1 VHSGFRTR
9 FTWSDR
15 EPGEDDA
22 MKWISVLAT
31 ITCAVAACGG
41 GGHTTMLSSAWAPP
55 SALQFVPAN
64 TPYFMVSLD
73 DASESL
79 DDFLFG
85 DVGPNPT
92 DLMTLFPERPDKPLA
107 LFGWQLVKQLV
118 GKPRAVWW
126 GDLGFKPH
134 GHYMVY
140 GLELWP
146 VVRIELADPAR
157 TRAAMERAMA
167 GAGRAVSFGGV
178 AGWQIDQDVVSIAVA
193 VTDGGPAGG
202 AELVATFGPT
212 AHLQD
217 IAQRAISGR
226 PAQALT
232 AAQIRDIANRHHVAT
247 ATLAVIDTRQVIA
260 ALASIAAAFP
270 DANVAI
276 SQDCERDAERVA
288 ALMPRYVIG
297 YSKVTSS
304 EVSGRFAIE
313 LAPALASGLDKLHV
327 AMPAL
332 APRADSP
339 LMTLQ
344 VAIDLDAAVAW
355 LRGATAL
362 LAAEP
367 FTCSELRDINDDA
380 RQLHAKL
387 AEPLPEPVRGIHGF
401 QMVLDDATITPP
413 SGTGYALI
421 AGNAIT
427 TLLEKVGPIPGL
439 GPMLPGGGKPIALP
453 TQALGV
459 PNLQAYFGA
468 TMERAVV
475 AVGADSSARVS
486 RVLEASASGRAP
498 LLTLSTD
505 YRELVRRLPDAAKA
519 GLGTFQNVRREAM
532 TIDVADES
540 IVFDFQLLK

>member
-1 VHSGFRTR
+1 
-9 FTWSDR
+9 
-15 EPGEDDA
+15 
-22 MKWISVLAT
+22 MK
-31 ITCAVAACGG
+31 
-41 GGHTTMLSSAWAPP
+41 
-55 SALQFVPAN
+55 
-64 TPYFMVSLD
+64 
-73 DASESL
+73 
-79 DDFLFG
+79 
-85 DVGPNPT
+85 
-92 DLMTLFPERPDKPLA
+92 LFPEAPDKPLA
-107 LFGWQLVKQLV
+107 RFGWQLVKQLV

-134 GHYMVY
+134 GHYLVY

-178 AGWQIDQDVVSIAVA
+178 AGWQVDQDLVSIAVA
-193 VTDGGPAGG
+193 VTDAGAG
-202 AELVATFGPT
+202 RAELVATVAPT

-217 IAQRAISGR
+217 IAQRAIGER
-226 PAQALT
+226 PARPLT

-247 ATLAVIDTRQVIA
+247 ATLAVVDTRKVIA
-260 ALASIAAAFP
+260 QLSSIAAALHTQ
-270 DANVAI
+270 DASGGPVI
-276 SQDCERDAERVA
+276 PQDCERDAERVA
-288 ALMPRYVIG
+288 GLMPRYVVG
-297 YSKVTSS
+297 YSKVNV
-304 EVSGRFAIE
+304 ERGQR
-313 LAPALASGLDKLHV
+313 PARRRAGTARVARGLDKLHV

-344 VAIDLDAAVAW
+344 VAIDLDAAVGW

-367 FTCSELRDINDDA
+367 FTCSELRDINDEA

-387 AEPLPEPVRGIHGF
+387 AEPLPDTVRGIHGF
-401 QMVLDDATITPP
+401 QMVIDDATITPP
-413 SGTGYALI
+413 SGTGYALV

-453 TQALGV
+453 TQALGI

-475 AVGADSSARVS
+475 AIGRDSSARVS
-486 RVLEASASGRAP
+486 QALEASASGRAP
-498 LLTLSTD
+498 LLTLSTNFH
-505 YRELVRRLPDAAKA
+505 ELVRRLPDGVKA
-519 GLGTFQNVRREAM
+519 EHGTFQNVRRETM
-532 TIDVADES
+532 TVDVADDS
-540 IVFDFQLLK
+540 LVFDFQLLK